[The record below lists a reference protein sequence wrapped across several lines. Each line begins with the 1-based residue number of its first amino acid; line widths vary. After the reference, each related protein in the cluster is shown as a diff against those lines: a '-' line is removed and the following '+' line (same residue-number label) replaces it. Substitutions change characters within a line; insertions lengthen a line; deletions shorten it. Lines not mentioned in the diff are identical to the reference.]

1 MMFITKHMCRLAIV
15 LTILASDIILGSR
28 ALGQTRGRLDAKTIT
43 LGIVSEINQKEIVEH
58 FQPFVRYVASR
69 LSSASP
75 IDPRPWVSQ
84 GLARQATEGGFLH
97 GESPS
102 DVFDQQRLRI
112 REITPEALERGH
124 GRLPRHNFHKE
135 KR

>member
-43 LGIVSEINQKEIVEH
+43 LGIVSEINQKEIEEH

-69 LSSASP
+69 LPSAST
-75 IDPRPWVSQ
+75 I
-84 GLARQATEGGFLH
+84 EGK
-97 GESPS
+97 
-102 DVFDQQRLRI
+102 VVVV
-112 REITPEALERGH
+112 
-124 GRLPRHNFHKE
+124 
-135 KR
+135 